1 MRTSEERVKELHRRV
16 DALKQARA
24 LRKYRLTCAASYS
37 AALIVTVLTA
47 VGVSRLPIQVKAPVS
62 GSVTA
67 SIFVGNTALGYIVTA
82 LIALCLGVLVT
93 VFCFRMKRRMSGME
107 KRDD

>member
-1 MRTSEERVKELHRRV
+1 MRTSEERIEALHCRM
-16 DALKQARA
+16 DALKQAKAIRN
-24 LRKYRLTCAASYS
+24 YHLTCAAACV
-37 AALIVTVLTA
+37 AALILTVLTA
-47 VGVSRLPIQVKAPVS
+47 LGVSRLPFRANDPVS

-67 SIFVGNTALGYIVTA
+67 SVFAGNTTLGYIVTA

-93 VFCFRMKRRMSGME
+93 IFCFRMKQRTSKTE